1 MGDNNSYNAVPP
13 PTQNGL
19 PQNGE
24 GQSTQRPP
32 LFDGNNY
39 NYWKC
44 CMRIYLQSFNLE
56 IWKIVE
62 SAYSP
67 PTTPVDEWSN
77 NDKKLMQ
84 TNAKA
89 MNALFCDL
97 ERNEFNRVSNC
108 KTAHEIWHIQEVTHE
123 GTTRVKESKI
133 SVLVHKFELFSMN
146 DGESIKVMYT
156 RFTDITNSLIGI
168 GKTYT
173 SVECVR
179 KILLALNS
187 DWEKKVT
194 AIEEANDLSTLSV
207 EDLIGNLMAYEVNLQ
222 ERRKE
227 ESRKKGIAFK
237 AIEENDE
244 SNEDDDLNLMTRAFK
259 NFLKIGNFRN
269 SKDKSEPTCY
279 RCKKPGHIKPNC
291 PLNKSN
297 DKKARF
303 KKALEACWEDDTSSE
318 DEANMCFTVK
328 EVCKTLEYIELLT
341 AFNSV
346 LNKYK
351 EVKKEN
357 KSLTQDAH
365 NLQLHNESLI
375 KEVNTFL
382 HIQDDLDNV
391 KKIHKKTIKENEHLK
406 EKNLCLEKEISEVKA
421 KYEEISAN
429 VKEFNKGKEK
439 LHDLLKFQNNDKNKF
454 GLGFDENSAKKVSK
468 KSTLEE
474 VFIKKQPSFKNSH
487 NSNKDSVFN
496 KPSQPNKSNHYLNKR
511 ISYSKRPNDRFRTQ
525 NVSNSRNSYSNGNN
539 LRHYHPYNYSTSYR
553 NNYEYNSS
561 NFYND
566 YNLHARN
573 APYAYSNRRYNN
585 HARYHNNDFYRR
597 DNFRYYDSINSS
609 TYKHVNTNSIW
620 IPKDLN
626 IDERKKYII
635 SHLYNWKTN
644 FFGICVPNNNH

>member
-1 MGDNNSYNAVPP
+1 
-13 PTQNGL
+13 
-19 PQNGE
+19 
-24 GQSTQRPP
+24 
-32 LFDGNNY
+32 
-39 NYWKC
+39 
-44 CMRIYLQSFNLE
+44 MRIYLQSFNLE
-56 IWKIVE
+56 IWQIVE
-62 SAYSP
+62 SAYTP
-67 PTTPVDEWSN
+67 PTTPVGQWTNEE
-77 NDKKLMQ
+77 KKSMQ

-89 MNALFCDL
+89 MNALFCAL

-108 KTAHEIWHIQEVTHE
+108 TTAHQIWHILEVTHE

-146 DGESIKVMYT
+146 DGESIKDMYT
-156 RFTDITNSLIGI
+156 RFTDITNSLIGL

-222 ERRKE
+222 ERTKE

-237 AIEENDE
+237 AIEENNE
-244 SNEDDDLNLMTRAFK
+244 SNENDDLNLMTRAFK
-259 NFLKIGNFRN
+259 NFLKNENFRN

-291 PLNKSN
+291 PLKKSN

-328 EVCKTLEYIELLT
+328 EVCKTPEYIELLT

-351 EVKKEN
+351 EAKKEN
-357 KSLTQDAH
+357 KSLTQNVH
-365 NLQLHNESLI
+365 NLQLRNDSLI
-375 KEVNTFL
+375 SEVKTFVNI
-382 HIQDDLDNV
+382 HDDSDEI
-391 KKIHKKTIKENEHLK
+391 KKNHKKTIKENEHLK
-406 EKNLCLEKEISEVKA
+406 EKNLCLEKVASEVKA

-454 GLGFDENSAKKVSK
+454 GLSFDENSAKKVSK

-487 NSNKDSVFN
+487 N
-496 KPSQPNKSNHYLNKR
+496 
-511 ISYSKRPNDRFRTQ
+511 
-525 NVSNSRNSYSNGNN
+525 
-539 LRHYHPYNYSTSYR
+539 
-553 NNYEYNSS
+553 
-561 NFYND
+561 D
-566 YNLHARN
+566 YYLHARN

-597 DNFRYYDSINSS
+597 DNFRHYDFMNSS

-620 IPKDLN
+620 IPKELN

-644 FFGICVPNNNH
+644 SFGICVPNTNH

>member
-1 MGDNNSYNAVPP
+1 MSSIGCQIVK
-13 PTQNGL
+13 L
-19 PQNGE
+19 H
-24 GQSTQRPP
+24 
-32 LFDGNNY
+32 
-39 NYWKC
+39 
-44 CMRIYLQSFNLE
+44 MRFGIY
-56 IWKIVE
+56 
-62 SAYSP
+62 
-67 PTTPVDEWSN
+67 
-77 NDKKLMQ
+77 
-84 TNAKA
+84 
-89 MNALFCDL
+89 
-97 ERNEFNRVSNC
+97 
-108 KTAHEIWHIQEVTHE
+108 EVTHE
-123 GTTRVKESKI
+123 GTSRVTESKI
-133 SVLVHKFELFSMN
+133 SVLVHQFELFTMN
-146 DGESIKVMYT
+146 EGESIKDMYT
-156 RFTDITNSLIGI
+156 RFTDITNSLIGL

-259 NFLKIGNFRN
+259 NFLKNGNFRN

-328 EVCKTLEYIELLT
+328 EVCKTPEYIELLT

-351 EVKKEN
+351 EAKKEN
-357 KSLTQDAH
+357 KSLTQDVH
-365 NLQLHNESLI
+365 NLQLHNDSLI
-375 KEVNTFL
+375 AEVKTFVNI
-382 HIQDDLDNV
+382 HDDLDEI
-391 KKIHKKTIKENEHLK
+391 KKEHKKTVKENEHLR
-406 EKNLCLEKEISEVKA
+406 EKNLSLEKEASEIKA
-421 KYEEISAN
+421 KYEEISVN
-429 VKEFNKGKEK
+429 VKEFNKGNEK

-454 GLGFDENSAKKVSK
+454 GLGFDENSAKKISK

-474 VFIKKQPSFKNSH
+474 VFIKKQPSFKNFH

-496 KPSQPNKSNHYLNKR
+496 KSSQPNKYNHYMNNKV
-511 ISYSKRPNDRFRTQ
+511 SYLRRQNDRFPTQ
-525 NVSNSRNSYSNGNN
+525 NISNSRNSYSKGNN
-539 LRHYHPYNYSTSYR
+539 LRPYHPYNYSTPYR
-553 NNYEYNSS
+553 SNYQFNSS
-561 NFYND
+561 NSYND
-566 YNLHARN
+566 YHLHARN

-585 HARYHNNDFYRR
+585 HARYYQNDFNRR
-597 DNFRYYDSINSS
+597 DNFRHFDSMNSS
-609 TYKHVNTNSIW
+609 IHKHVNTNSIW
-620 IPKDLN
+620 IPKNLN

-635 SHLYNWKTN
+635 SHLYDWKTN
-644 FFGICVPNNNH
+644 SFGICVPSTNH

>member
-1 MGDNNSYNAVPP
+1 
-13 PTQNGL
+13 
-19 PQNGE
+19 
-24 GQSTQRPP
+24 
-32 LFDGNNY
+32 
-39 NYWKC
+39 
-44 CMRIYLQSFNLE
+44 MRIFLQSFNLE
-56 IWKIVE
+56 IWQIVA
-62 SAYSP
+62 SAYTP
-67 PTTPVDEWSN
+67 PTTPVGQWSTEEKN
-77 NDKKLMQ
+77 SMQ

-89 MNALFCDL
+89 LNALFCAL

-108 KTAHEIWHIQEVTHE
+108 KIAHEICHILEVTHE

-133 SVLVHKFELFSMN
+133 SALVHKFELFSMN
-146 DGESIKVMYT
+146 DGESIKDMYT
-156 RFTDITNSLIGI
+156 RFTDITNSLIGL

-179 KILLALNS
+179 KILLALNL

-237 AIEENDE
+237 AIEEIDE
-244 SNEDDDLNLMTRAFK
+244 SNENDDLNLMTRAFK
-259 NFLKIGNFRN
+259 QFLKNDNFRN
-269 SKDKSEPTCY
+269 PKDKSEPTCY

-318 DEANMCFTVK
+318 DEANMCFTAK
-328 EVCKTLEYIELLT
+328 EVCKTPEYIELLK

-351 EVKKEN
+351 EAKKEN
-357 KSLTQDAH
+357 KSLTQDVH
-365 NLQLHNESLI
+365 NLQLRNDSLI
-375 KEVNTFL
+375 SEMKTFVNI
-382 HIQDDLDNV
+382 HDDLDEI
-391 KKIHKKTIKENEHLK
+391 KKDHKKTIKENEHLK
-406 EKNLCLEKEISEVKA
+406 AKNLCLEKEASEVKA

-439 LHDLLKFQNNDKNKF
+439 LLDLLKFQNIDKNKF
-454 GLGFDENSAKKVSK
+454 GLGFDENSAKKISK

-487 NSNKDSVFN
+487 NSNKDRVFN
-496 KPSQPNKSNHYLNKR
+496 KPSQLNKSNHYLNNKV
-511 ISYSKRPNDRFRTQ
+511 SYSKKSIDRFPTQ
-525 NVSNSRNSYSNGNN
+525 NISKFRNSYSKGNN
-539 LRHYHPYNYSTSYR
+539 LRPYHFYNYSPPSR
-553 NNYEYNSS
+553 SNYQNNSS

-566 YNLHARN
+566 YHLHARN
-573 APYAYSNRRYNN
+573 ASYEYSNRRYYN
-585 HARYHNNDFYRR
+585 HARYHQNNFNRR
-597 DNFRYYDSINSS
+597 DNF
-609 TYKHVNTNSIW
+609 
-620 IPKDLN
+620 
-626 IDERKKYII
+626 
-635 SHLYNWKTN
+635 
-644 FFGICVPNNNH
+644 

>member
-44 CMRIYLQSFNLE
+44 QMRIYLQSFNPE
-56 IWKIVE
+56 IWQIVE
-62 SAYSP
+62 SAYTP
-67 PTTPVDEWSN
+67 PTTPVDKWST

-89 MNALFCDL
+89 MNALFCAL

-108 KTAHEIWHIQEVTHE
+108 KTAHEIWHILEVTHE
-123 GTTRVKESKI
+123 GTTRVKVSKI

-146 DGESIKVMYT
+146 DGKSIKDMYT
-156 RFTDITNSLIGI
+156 RFTDITNSLIRL
-168 GKTYT
+168 GKIYT

-179 KILLALNS
+179 KILLVLTS
-187 DWEKKVT
+187 DWEKKIN

-207 EDLIGNLMAYEVNLQ
+207 QNLIGNLMAYEVNLQ

-227 ESRKKGIAFK
+227 ESRRKGIAFK
-237 AIEENDE
+237 AIEEHDE
-244 SNEDDDLNLMTRAFK
+244 SNEDDDFNLMTRAFR
-259 NFLKIGNFRN
+259 NFLKNGNFRN
-269 SKDKSEPTCY
+269 PKDKSEPTCY
-279 RCKKPGHIKPNC
+279 RCKKPGHIKSNC

-297 DKKARF
+297 DKKTKF
-303 KKALEACWEDDTSSE
+303 KKAFEACWENDTSSE
-318 DEANMCFTVK
+318 DDAKMCFTAK
-328 EVCKTLEYIELLT
+328 EVCRTPEYIELLT
-341 AFNSV
+341 SFNSV

-357 KSLTQDAH
+357 KILTQDVH
-365 NLQLHNESLI
+365 TLQLHNEFLI
-375 KEVNTFL
+375 SEVKTFVNI
-382 HIQDDLDNV
+382 HDVLDKI
-391 KKIHKKTIKENEHLK
+391 KKIHSKTVKENENLK
-406 EKNLCLEKEISEVKA
+406 EQNLCLEKEISEVKA
-421 KYEEISAN
+421 KYEENSAN

-439 LHDLLKFQNNDKNKF
+439 LHDLLKFQNNYKNKF
-454 GLGFDENSAKKVSK
+454 DLDFDENSTKKVSK

-496 KPSQPNKSNHYLNKR
+496 KPSQPNKSNHYLNNKV
-511 ISYSKRPNDRFRTQ
+511 SYSKRPNDRFPTQ
-525 NVSNSRNSYSNGNN
+525 NISNSRNSYSNGNN

-553 NNYEYNSS
+553 SNYQYNSS
-561 NFYND
+561 NSYND
-566 YNLHARN
+566 YRLHARN
-573 APYAYSNRRYNN
+573 ASYAYSNRRYNN
-585 HARYHNNDFYRR
+585 HARYHNNDFNRR
-597 DNFRYYDSINSS
+597 DNFRHYDSMNSS
-609 TYKHVNTNSIW
+609 TYTHVNTN
-620 IPKDLN
+620 
-626 IDERKKYII
+626 YI
-635 SHLYNWKTN
+635 
-644 FFGICVPNNNH
+644 

>member
-1 MGDNNSYNAVPP
+1 MGDNTNYNAVPP
-13 PTQNGL
+13 PPGLNGL
-19 PQNGE
+19 PQNNE

-44 CMRIYLQSFNLE
+44 RMRIYLQSFNLE
-56 IWKIVE
+56 IWQIVE
-62 SAYSP
+62 SAYTP
-67 PTTPVDEWSN
+67 PTTPVGQWTNEE
-77 NDKKLMQ
+77 KKSMQ

-89 MNALFCDL
+89 MNALFCAL

-108 KTAHEIWHIQEVTHE
+108 TTAHQIWHILEVTHE

-146 DGESIKVMYT
+146 DGESIKDMYT
-156 RFTDITNSLIGI
+156 RFTDITNSLIGL

-259 NFLKIGNFRN
+259 NFLKNGNFRN

-297 DKKARF
+297 DKKARL

-328 EVCKTLEYIELLT
+328 EVCKTPEYIELLK

-351 EVKKEN
+351 EAKKEN
-357 KSLTQDAH
+357 KSLTLDVH

-382 HIQDDLDNV
+382 HIQDNLDDV
-391 KKIHKKTIKENEHLK
+391 KKIHKKNVKGNEHLK

-468 KSTLEE
+468 KSTLED
-474 VFIKKQPSFKNSH
+474 VFIKKQSSFKNSH
-487 NSNKDSVFN
+487 SSNKDCIFN
-496 KPSQPNKSNHYLNKR
+496 KPAQPNKSNHYLNKK
-511 ISYSKRPNDRFRTQ
+511 ISYLKRPNDRFPSQ
-525 NVSNSRNSYSNGNN
+525 NISKSRNFYSNGND
-539 LRHYHPYNYSTSYR
+539 LRFYNPYNYSTSYR
-553 NNYEYNSS
+553 SNYHSS
-561 NFYND
+561 NSYND
-566 YNLHARN
+566 YHIHASYD
-573 APYAYSNRRYNN
+573 PYAYSNR
-585 HARYHNNDFYRR
+585 
-597 DNFRYYDSINSS
+597 
-609 TYKHVNTNSIW
+609 
-620 IPKDLN
+620 
-626 IDERKKYII
+626 
-635 SHLYNWKTN
+635 
-644 FFGICVPNNNH
+644 